1 MNLTLFLTLTFLM
14 TLNVVL
20 INDTRKER
28 NSEVDKY
35 SSTTTV
41 FLIEVIKLGLCLVF
55 LFITCGTSP
64 TKFMKSIEIEI
75 FGKLTET
82 LKCSIPALIYVV
94 QNNLAYVALQYLDPG
109 TFTVTAQIKLLTTAV
124 FMRLLLGKVLKNV
137 QWVSLVIL
145 LIGVSLAEVDQFA
158 SPTVRSSEKLLD
170 VAISQLPNNRN
181 TQIIIPP
188 GTPIKYSLING
199 TESQSLDRLLY
210 SNTTG
215 SLVFSVYKNKLI
227 STKIYRS
234 CRTPRKFFK
243 LVKCK

>member
-1 MNLTLFLTLTFLM
+1 M

-109 TFTVTAQIKLLTTAV
+109 TFTITAQIKLLTTAV

-158 SPTVRSSEKLLD
+158 SPTVRSNEKLLD
-170 VAISQLPNNRN
+170 IAISQLPNNRN

-188 GTPIKYSLING
+188 GRAIKYSLMNG
-199 TESQSLDRLLY
+199 IESQSIDPLLKY

-215 SLVFSVYKNKLI
+215 SLVFLNPQK
-227 STKIYRS
+227 
-234 CRTPRKFFK
+234 
-243 LVKCK
+243 